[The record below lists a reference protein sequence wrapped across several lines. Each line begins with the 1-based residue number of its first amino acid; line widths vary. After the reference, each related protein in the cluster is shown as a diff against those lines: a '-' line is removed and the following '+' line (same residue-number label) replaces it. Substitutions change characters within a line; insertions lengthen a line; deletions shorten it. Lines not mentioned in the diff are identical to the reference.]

1 MGCLPWWWTAC
12 RCNLVPLLCAAYC
25 RRGVPVVAVSN
36 MARYVH
42 VLREI
47 GVTDTNAVETLG
59 PLIEQ
64 FYTASAR
71 LHRALLPHGGTAH
84 AAVSRA
90 ASPSHD
96 PDAEQVRWANI
107 FDKLGLFSMRDSYTS
122 RMIDALFRYIWR
134 FHEADGFVAQ
144 LASRRA
150 PEAVPVVGA
159 PNVAAGGA
167 QGQPLRALLAPHNSA
182 WVYGPRPDVVVPSA
196 SVLVA
201 ARRLIT
207 VLDETPNAAA
217 AARKI
222 AACSLLALYKHVFS
236 TVYKAVDAAS
246 PDGDESAVAG
256 GDDAMA
262 SDQTARARDTM
273 VVDSEQQVA
282 LPSGQQEPRTSVALG
297 VDEGNGGG
305 REGSDG
311 PIADAALGSSSATE
325 IAAQLFMRA
334 QTPSRIDTT
343 PPPNT
348 SRTSSQASPV
358 TASSPSGPP
367 PHSSGSLDTPSG
379 VSPGDLSSAPPGA
392 PQQVSPG
399 AGQVLPPPAPLAPPD
414 RAQDTVPAAVNAPP
428 PAGAQAEHSGDT
440 SGNTSAA
447 MPRSE
452 PPGAH
457 PSAEERG
464 NSVVSPSTRPGRLN
478 AAARS
483 RRSGG
488 SAKENIKMEQLMS
501 HFKCTWWGSFK
512 STSGRKEP
520 APEGTLANPDGEASV
535 MCFRSAWVQRVHI
548 APLKDDLMA
557 TSYGNSSL
565 YKWSQMGDEVAVC
578 NLANIH
584 RKAMH
589 STLGLILLV
598 CAREPLFTDIL
609 MDMLSSPI
617 AGIIPTG
624 RSAIVGGIVQV
635 GRRQATSAGP
645 AGTNSSGVEGD
656 RLPPSVGGA
665 RSPSPEAA
673 PTPEGRTGGDASAG
687 GPTGAERPVSGAT
700 REGDGVAV
708 DQTSEAAEAEAVS
721 GAASA
726 DRPTGAG
733 HPDDMPGARKDDNP
747 LTAELVSGPT
757 EAPAGAGPPSGA
769 RPGGAQGAGARRGAP
784 GAVRAG
790 GQWTEPDFMAS
801 QSPVADAVYYFNSIP
816 SATLARRSRIAKRRA
831 SRTAGRGGRRRVT
844 PSGLPTGARV
854 GSRPSADQSPSAD
867 ATALAHADDN
877 TGQRSH
883 ATRSSSAAG
892 VDNSG
897 LNAMSPSP
905 ETNLGGTPRS

>member
-1 MGCLPWWWTAC
+1 
-12 RCNLVPLLCAAYC
+12 
-25 RRGVPVVAVSN
+25 

-47 GVTDTNAVETLG
+47 GVTDTNAIETLG

-107 FDKLGLFSMRDSYTS
+107 FDKLGLFSMRDTYTS

-134 FHEADGFVAQ
+134 FHEADGFIAQ

-150 PEAVPVVGA
+150 SEAVPVVGA
-159 PNVAAGGA
+159 PNVAAGEA
-167 QGQPLRALLAPHNSA
+167 QGQPRRALLAPHNSA

-217 AARKI
+217 AARKV

-246 PDGDESAVAG
+246 PDGDEPAVAG
-256 GDDAMA
+256 GDHAMA
-262 SDQTARARDTM
+262 SDETARAKDNM
-273 VVDSEQQVA
+273 VVDSEQQAA
-282 LPSGQQEPRTSVALG
+282 LPSAQQEPRTSVAPG
-297 VDEGNGGG
+297 VNEENGGG

-334 QTPSRIDTT
+334 QTPSRVDTT
-343 PPPNT
+343 PLPST
-348 SRTSSQASPV
+348 LRTSSQASPV
-358 TASSPSGPP
+358 TASSPSDPP
-367 PHSSGSLDTPSG
+367 RHSSGSLDAPSG
-379 VSPGDLSSAPPGA
+379 VSPGALSSAPPDARADARAEALRGAPPGA

-399 AGQVLPPPAPLAPPD
+399 AGQVLPPPAPPAPPD
-414 RAQDTVPAAVNAPP
+414 RAHDTVPAAVNAPP
-428 PAGAQAEHSGDT
+428 PAGAQATQSGDT
-440 SGNTSAA
+440 SGNASAA
-447 MPRSE
+447 MPQSE
-452 PPGAH
+452 PPGAQ
-457 PSAEERG
+457 PSVAERG
-464 NSVVSPSTRPGRLN
+464 NSVVSPSTRPGRPS

-488 SAKENIKMEQLMS
+488 SSKDNIKMEQLMS

-512 STSGRKEP
+512 TTSGRKEP
-520 APEGTLANPDGEASV
+520 APVGTVANPDGEASV

-548 APLKDDLMA
+548 AQLKDDLMA

-565 YKWSQMGDEVAVC
+565 YKWSQMGDEVAVS
-578 NLANIH
+578 NLSNIL
-584 RKAMH
+584 RKPMH

-617 AGIIPTG
+617 AGIIATG

-635 GRRQATSAGP
+635 GRRQARSAGP

-665 RSPSPEAA
+665 RSPAPDAA
-673 PTPEGRTGGDASAG
+673 PRQEGRTGGDASAG
-687 GPTGAERPVSGAT
+687 GPTGAERPVGGAT
-700 REGDGVAV
+700 REGDGVAA
-708 DQTSEAAEAEAVS
+708 DQTREAAEADAVS

-726 DRPTGAG
+726 DRATGAG
-733 HPDDMPGARKDDNP
+733 HPDDMSGARKDDNP
-747 LTAELVSGPT
+747 PTAELGSGPT
-757 EAPAGAGPPSGA
+757 EAPAGA

-790 GQWTEPDFMAS
+790 GQWTEADFMAS

-816 SATLARRSRIAKRRA
+816 TTTLARRSRIAKRRA

-844 PSGLPTGARV
+844 PSGLLTGAHV

-867 ATALAHADDN
+867 ATALARADDN
-877 TGQRSH
+877 TGQRSL

-892 VDNSG
+892 VDNGG
-897 LNAMSPSP
+897 LNASSPSP
-905 ETNLGGTPRS
+905 EINQGGAPRS